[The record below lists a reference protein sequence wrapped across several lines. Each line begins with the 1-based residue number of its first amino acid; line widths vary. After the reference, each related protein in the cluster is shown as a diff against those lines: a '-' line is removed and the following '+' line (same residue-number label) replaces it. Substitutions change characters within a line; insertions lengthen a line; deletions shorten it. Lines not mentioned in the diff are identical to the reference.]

1 MKRRSTESFY
11 KDFGKRIQQHRDH
24 VPGMTQEKL
33 GKIVGLSRT
42 SITNIEQGRQHIAVH
57 QLVQFADALDIPPE
71 ALLPTL
77 FVAPPTGWV
86 ADKLPADTNP
96 EIASWAA
103 KLASD

>member
-1 MKRRSTESFY
+1 
-11 KDFGKRIQQHRDH
+11 
-24 VPGMTQEKL
+24 MTQEKL

-57 QLVQFADALDIPPE
+57 QLVQFADALGIAPE
-71 ALLPTL
+71 ALLPALSTA
-77 FVAPPTGWV
+77 APSGWV

-103 KLASD
+103 KLATE